1 MRSRNS
7 IRRLIERTTFCIYEP
22 FQILVRASYAGKKV
36 NCIRAAISKSSTSKF
51 LSSSIPRLNAPLPE
65 NISGE
70 LQGFSERKLEQA
82 IGAVLPDEFWQ
93 APKTSGSRAR
103 ES

>member
-1 MRSRNS
+1 MSWRPPD
-7 IRRLIERTTFCIYEP
+7 LQKLDK
-22 FQILVRASYAGKKV
+22 QISEFAD
-36 NCIRAAISKSSTSKF
+36 
-51 LSSSIPRLNAPLPE
+51 PRLNAPLPE

-93 APKTSGSRAR
+93 ARRRQGQER
-103 ES
+103 EKAKMCASIRCSSWSKPAFATDADRGWHENKR